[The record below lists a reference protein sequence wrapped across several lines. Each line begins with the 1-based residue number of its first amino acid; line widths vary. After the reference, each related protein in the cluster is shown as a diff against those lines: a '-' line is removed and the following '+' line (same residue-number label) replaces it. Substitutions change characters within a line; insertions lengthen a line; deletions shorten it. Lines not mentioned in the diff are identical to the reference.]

1 MASNRGKSESAVTMI
16 LRTKILCG
24 LLSLGIVSCA
34 LSPTLE
40 QLEDEA
46 STTGDWT
53 GVERR
58 EEVMKE
64 RREKTAPGC
73 WVGTKVC
80 FEELSGIE
88 CYCIPSADR
97 N

>member
-1 MASNRGKSESAVTMI
+1 MAPEHRNADMMETWTKFVI
-16 LRTKILCG
+16 LFTLVVVAG
-24 LLSLGIVSCA
+24 CA
-34 LSPTLE
+34 LNPTLE
-40 QLEDEA
+40 QLEAEA
-46 STTGDWT
+46 MTTGDWT
-53 GVERR
+53 AVERR
-58 EEVMKE
+58 EEVIKE

-88 CYCIPSADR
+88 CYCRPSADR